1 MWGGGDNPSYDEDG
15 DFDVEQAEVF
25 EDVHPVLGVVVKNSI
40 NINVNVSGSPG
51 FVNNVSVQ
59 DKELAANVGKSAV
72 VIEEEVHKLLKK
84 ALENGNETG
93 EESGGG
99 VYVVIGVVIGV
110 LIIIIV
116 IAVFLIYRNSKL
128 CARRERNEL
137 SEPRSK
143 WKGVGRRIK
152 DGFRGELM
160 TKPSQEGKSCS
171 STNIATVEDAGYLV
185 PNNVLGSDQTE
196 LTQSHGRKESGLE
209 VSDMKGRT
217 GVANANF
224 REREEAD
231 YEEVQVEG
239 AGTATQRFTSSL
251 EKPTSSAKIGI
262 KVSLENVKVEDLM
275 NHTYVDTEFGSTGFI
290 ERSLKG
296 AEDMKGAVT
305 VDMKT
310 ITKKMSLRPTDEGEE
325 LYSSSAVD
333 WIGECFDG
341 VREADGLDFTCAS
354 DDVFSERDSLDY
366 QVADSSF
373 IESIGNR
380 VENAI
385 KDIVFEKQVGMSRV
399 QNALQD
405 IGNEIRNEKEEVYD
419 MLTRVQGLQDLCE
432 ETPRRSARLAKKR
445 LEKENRP

>member
-1 MWGGGDNPSYDEDG
+1 MLY
-15 DFDVEQAEVF
+15 V
-25 EDVHPVLGVVVKNSI
+25 
-40 NINVNVSGSPG
+40 
-51 FVNNVSVQ
+51 
-59 DKELAANVGKSAV
+59 
-72 VIEEEVHKLLKK
+72 LKK
-84 ALENGNETG
+84 YVFVRFKLKRAQFNQFFLFLNAIDEWREIIRYNTKKGFNE
-93 EESGGG
+93 
-99 VYVVIGVVIGV
+99 IM
-110 LIIIIV
+110 
-116 IAVFLIYRNSKL
+116 F
-128 CARRERNEL
+128 
-137 SEPRSK
+137 
-143 WKGVGRRIK
+143 
-152 DGFRGELM
+152 
-160 TKPSQEGKSCS
+160 Q
-171 STNIATVEDAGYLV
+171 
-185 PNNVLGSDQTE
+185 
-196 LTQSHGRKESGLE
+196 
-209 VSDMKGRT
+209 GRT

-251 EKPTSSAKIGI
+251 EKPISSAKIGI
-262 KVSLENVKVEDLM
+262 KVSLENTKVEDLM

-290 ERSLKG
+290 ERSLRG
-296 AEDMKGAVT
+296 EISEDMKGAVT

-310 ITKKMSLRPTDEGEE
+310 IMKKMSLRPTDEAEE
-325 LYSSSAVD
+325 LQGSGKGSIYRSSEFTEGVDSVSKHSSGNTIFGPNSSSAVD